1 MEFVYVVPRKLLFP
15 DCYPQGLVL
24 LANAG
29 EQAAFDKLVKDEGFF
44 VERAYAERS
53 PHLKQIIPYT
63 VFRVDGQ
70 ILVMR
75 RLKAGGESRLH
86 DKLSLGVGGHINPVD
101 SEEKNADPIHFGT
114 RREIEEEIQIEGT
127 YSLSSVGFLNDD
139 SNPVGA
145 VHLGVVQ
152 FAEVQG
158 TLEIREKDM
167 LEGRFVAPESLSEL
181 LARGENF
188 ETWSSILIEKFD
200 ELMPLQASTS
210 S

>member
-1 MEFVYVVPRKLLFP
+1 MEFVYVVSRKLLFP
-15 DCYPQGLVL
+15 DCYPQGLV
-24 LANAG
+24 NFTSTQ
-29 EQAAFDKLVKDEGFF
+29 ERVDFDELIRKDGFF
-44 VERAYAERS
+44 VERDYAERT
-53 PHLKQIIPYT
+53 PELKQVIPYT

-101 SEEKNADPIHFGT
+101 SEKENADPISFGT
-114 RREIEEEIQIEGT
+114 RREIEEEINIDGSYELRT
-127 YSLSSVGFLNDD
+127 VGFLNDD

-152 FAEVQG
+152 FAEVSG

-167 LEGRFVAPESLSEL
+167 LEGRFVAPESLHEL
-181 LARGENF
+181 LKRGENF
-188 ETWSSILIEKFD
+188 ETWSSILIENLG
-200 ELMPLQASTS
+200 ELKPNSELARS
-210 S
+210 